1 MMNVAQIRNY
11 DISNGPGIRTSLFVS
26 GCNHNCKGCFNKE
39 YQDFQYGERW
49 NEKFFNQLLNQLEKK
64 EIQGLT
70 LLGGEPM
77 EHARELT
84 VILKDL
90 KNSLSSKGLKK
101 DFWIYS
107 GFTLEEIKRNEDML
121 NLLKECD
128 VLVDGRFV
136 ESLKNPNLRFR
147 GSSNQNIIQIN
158 EQI

>member
-39 YQDFQYGERW
+39 YQDFEYGERW
-49 NEKFFNQLLNQLEKK
+49 NEKFFYQLLNQLEKK

-90 KNSLSSKGLKK
+90 KNILDSKGLKK

>member
-1 MMNVAQIRNY
+1 MNVAQIRNY

-39 YQDFQYGERW
+39 YQDFEYGERW
-49 NEKFFNQLLNQLEKK
+49 NEKFFYQLLNQLEKK

-90 KNSLSSKGLKK
+90 KNILDSKGLKK